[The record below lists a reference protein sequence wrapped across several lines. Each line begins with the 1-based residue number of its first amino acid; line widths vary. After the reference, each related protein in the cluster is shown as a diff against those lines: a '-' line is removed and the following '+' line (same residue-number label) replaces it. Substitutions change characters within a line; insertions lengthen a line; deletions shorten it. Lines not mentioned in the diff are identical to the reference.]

1 MFPTA
6 FQNPFPLTPFNRLF
20 LTTPPPPCLSISSS
34 SRHPSPILALNPP
47 PPTPPSHSWFRAAE
61 SADIPTLTRLIR
73 TGSIPTALIPHS
85 TSSRTA
91 LHFAAASAD
100 VATVR
105 ALFELARGVGGA
117 TQHFGHLTN
126 DALAFVNLADRKGT
140 TPLHLAALRT
150 DEEGLDVVK
159 ALISL
164 GANVSACDRRGFRPA
179 DVAVLSDIV
188 QVLNQEM

>member
-1 MFPTA
+1 M
-6 FQNPFPLTPFNRLF
+6 
-20 LTTPPPPCLSISSS
+20 
-34 SRHPSPILALNPP
+34 
-47 PPTPPSHSWFRAAE
+47 
-61 SADIPTLTRLIR
+61 
-73 TGSIPTALIPHS
+73 
-85 TSSRTA
+85 
-91 LHFAAASAD
+91 
-100 VATVR
+100 ATVR

-126 DALAFVNLADRKGT
+126 DALTFVNLADRKGT